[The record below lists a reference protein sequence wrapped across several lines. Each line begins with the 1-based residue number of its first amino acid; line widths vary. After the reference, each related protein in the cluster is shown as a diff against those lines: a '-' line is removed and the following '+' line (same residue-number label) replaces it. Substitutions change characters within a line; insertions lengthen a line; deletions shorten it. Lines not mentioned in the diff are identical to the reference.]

1 MSNSLNQRSV
11 VFIQTSVW
19 TRYVFDCFF
28 CMSKNLDGFVPESA
42 VKAMRKVLMYHLGQ
56 FFNSSAKASQG
67 VSVWELA
74 G

>member
-1 MSNSLNQRSV
+1 MDEVR
-11 VFIQTSVW
+11 
-19 TRYVFDCFF
+19 F
-28 CMSKNLDGFVPESA
+28 CLLISKNLEGFVPESA
-42 VKAMRKVLMYHLGQ
+42 VKAMRKVYMYHLGQ

>member
-19 TRYVFDCFF
+19 TRYVFDCLI
-28 CMSKNLDGFVPESA
+28 SKNLDGFVPESA